1 MDIPSCFTRVGDFT
15 ETHVFFDPR
24 KPLAMVVDDS
34 FHLVQERMQRPPRS
48 VNRGELEE
56 TKWGCERSR
65 VSIKLVDQDIDFHIF
80 RYFRHKVTMYLPSFT
95 TLDGRDR
102 HLSRQPCL
110 GRRGALNL
118 PSGRSPHGAVNLVDH
133 LASRT

>member
-1 MDIPSCFTRVGDFT
+1 
-15 ETHVFFDPR
+15 
-24 KPLAMVVDDS
+24 
-34 FHLVQERMQRPPRS
+34 MQRPPRS

-102 HLSRQPCL
+102 HLSRQPSL
-110 GRRGALNL
+110 GRGGVLNF
-118 PSGRSPHGAVNLVDH
+118 PSGRSPHGPDNPVDN
-133 LASRT
+133 LASGNMLILPELFDFKSSKFLMQYRCRAG